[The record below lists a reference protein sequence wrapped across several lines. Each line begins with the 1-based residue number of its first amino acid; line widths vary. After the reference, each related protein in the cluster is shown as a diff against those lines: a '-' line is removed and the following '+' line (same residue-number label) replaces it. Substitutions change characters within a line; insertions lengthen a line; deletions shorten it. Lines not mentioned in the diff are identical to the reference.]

1 MAPPSFSPTPR
12 PYDPV
17 SYLDANS
24 ARRPAAIAVFDRDR
38 EITFG
43 ELDRV
48 VHGLVARLRDG
59 GLAEQEPVAVHLANL
74 WEYVALELAIPA
86 AGGVIMPLPLALGEA
101 EMRWAMEKSGARRLI
116 AEPDLPTLFAAAASP
131 PPVGPA
137 PAPSLPAHPDRI
149 VEIALTSGTTGMP
162 KLAALSA
169 KLKQAT
175 FEGFTGRLEVTEDD
189 RVLIMSPL
197 TQGIGGM
204 CLFCLRPGA
213 GLIML
218 HEPRFSPETVLRLAT
233 RHRATML
240 VGVPTNVIRLL
251 ESPDLAAADLR
262 AARVTAVAGAP
273 MAPDLAADWE
283 DRTGSRVCIFYGSM
297 DAGQLSVGS
306 PSDPR
311 EKRHRTVGRP
321 HQCCEAMVTPEGEI
335 CMRGDTVQERYWGES
350 FGPLAED
357 GWVHMGDLGRIDED
371 GFLQVLGRKK
381 ELIIRGGT
389 NINPHEVEQVLRGH
403 PAIADVCVV
412 GRPDRELGERAVA
425 FVVAREHGRAPNLED
440 VKRYLEEQ
448 GMARYKWPEEIRPL
462 AEIPLSG
469 PGKVDRRTLQGQLLT

>member
-1 MAPPSFSPTPR
+1 MAPPSFFPSPR
-12 PYDPV
+12 RFDPV
-17 SYLDANS
+17 SYLGANA
-24 ARRPAAIAVFDRDR
+24 ARRPAAVAVFDRDR
-38 EITFG
+38 EISFE
-43 ELDRV
+43 ELRRV
-48 VHGLVARLRDG
+48 VDSLIAKFGDSGLG
-59 GLAEQEPVAVHLANL
+59 EQEPVGVQLANR

-86 AGGVIMPLPLALGEA
+86 AGGVVLPLPPSLGAA

-116 AEPDLPTLFAAAASP
+116 AEPDLPTLFAPAHPP

-162 KLAALSA
+162 KLASLSA
-169 KLKQAT
+169 RLKQAT

-204 CLFCLRPGA
+204 CLFCLRLGA

-218 HEPRFSPETVLRLAT
+218 HEPRFSPESVLRLAT

-262 AARVTAVAGAP
+262 AARVTAIAGAP
-273 MAPDLAADWE
+273 MAPDLAAAWE
-283 DRTGSRVCIFYGSM
+283 DRTGSKVCIFYGSM

-321 HQCCEAMVTPEGEI
+321 HDCCEAMITAEGEI

-350 FGPLAED
+350 FGPVAED

-371 GFLQVLGRKK
+371 GFIQVLGRKK

-425 FVVAREHGRAPNLED
+425 FVVAREAGRPLTLED
-440 VKRYLEEQ
+440 LKRYLDEQ
-448 GMARYKWPEEIRPL
+448 GMARYKWPEEIRVL
-462 AEIPLSG
+462 SEIPLSG

>member
-1 MAPPSFSPTPR
+1 MAPPFFSPPPR
-12 PYDPV
+12 SFDPI
-17 SYLDANS
+17 SYLDANA
-24 ARRPAAIAVFDRDR
+24 ARRPAAAALYDAGR
-38 EITFG
+38 EVSFG
-43 ELDRV
+43 ELART
-48 VHGLVARLRDG
+48 VHGLIAHFRRS
-59 GLAEQEPVAVHLANL
+59 GLAEGEPIGVHLANC

-86 AGGVIMPLPLALGEA
+86 AGGVIMPLPLTLGEA
-101 EMRWAMEKSGARRLI
+101 EMRWAMEKSGALRLI
-116 AEPDLPTLFAAAASP
+116 AETDLPALFATADAP
-131 PPVGPA
+131 PLVGPA

-175 FEGFTGRLEVTEDD
+175 FEGFTGRLEVTEED

-204 CLFCLRPGA
+204 CLFCLRLGA

-218 HEPRFSPETVLRLAT
+218 HEPRFSPETVLRLAVQ
-233 RHRATML
+233 HRATML
-240 VGVPTNVIRLL
+240 VGVPTNVFRLL
-251 ESPDLAAADLR
+251 ESPILSATDLR
-262 AARVTAVAGAP
+262 GVRVTAVAGAP
-273 MAPDLAADWE
+273 MPPDLAAAWE

-311 EKRHRTVGRP
+311 EKRHHTVGRP
-321 HQCCEAMVTPEGEI
+321 HDCCETMVTAEGEI

-350 FGPLAED
+350 FGPHAED

-389 NINPHEVEQVLRGH
+389 NINPHEVEQVLRRH
-403 PAIADVCVV
+403 PAIADVCIV

-425 FVVAREHGRAPNLED
+425 FVVAKEPGRGPSLED
-440 VKRYLEEQ
+440 LKRYLEEE
-448 GMARYKWPEEIRPL
+448 GMARYKWPEEVRP
-462 AEIPLSG
+462 ADEIPLRG
-469 PGKVDRRTLQGQLLT
+469 PGKVDRRNLEEQLLT